1 MANAYSH
8 LHNYAQELYT
18 PNFDLIGKVMQYK
31 QGKLDANREKL
42 QSLND
47 QIAMIDVAKDVDKE
61 YVDRRLNTARDIA
74 NQYASLDL
82 SNDGLANDL
91 IGKLSSV
98 IDENVKNAV
107 LSTRIYRAEQAEWSK
122 LIEDKPEEYSEANH
136 SVAMQ
141 GANNWLNDQAVG
153 KKYKGG
159 GGVIIYDNYNK
170 RLQENIHEIA
180 DQLKADYV
188 ETTDGN
194 GYFIERTSGKRID
207 QGKLNAALDVW
218 IGESGRAQMQRESW
232 YASKDLTD
240 EDVKARYQ
248 EYTTPKI
255 EGNNRTIKEL
265 QKYIK
270 AGGTP
275 EEIERWKNG
284 ISNLEASNANISTS
298 YDSLGRLGAYNKMQY
313 DQFKGSYLD
322 AYAFDEV
329 TKVEL
334 DDSKLKALEF
344 EETVRHH
351 LEIEK
356 QGNETLQLKKNAAKV
371 ANNASN
377 NPEDRVDKDGN
388 KTVLNQGSGEVGKLN
403 EESDLKMSINEN
415 YEGIKG
421 LVGVVGNLSD
431 PELIEVGSTIAK
443 MDLTG
448 NSIKLNIRGK
458 EKEIKFTDEN
468 GNENGNRDKIV
479 QFLSKTYYDNKY
491 EATLNSNI
499 RSGINAIQ
507 SKLIKE
513 YSVNQ
518 DITEHLKTIPFEIV
532 DVSKD
537 SNKPIYQVKKLEVPL
552 KLEVLLDKA
561 QKGGLNKAEQM
572 TLDMYT
578 TQLMVSDSGTD
589 KNYKKAMFNVMR
601 RDLIEGIGSSE
612 YRKLGLQYYSD
623 LEKGN
628 SEKGK
633 SSKLYLDE
641 SALQKGG
648 TYTSHFLTDLF
659 GYTRDLIADDKSQ
672 LSSLQG
678 VNSKSSGEP
687 VSDVYNNAMEIITGT
702 TVEKFKAQPP
712 AYLVST
718 TDVSYKGLI
727 SKIESEASLSKDN
740 KVAGAIKIW
749 QHIDA
754 DGKPTEEIDYQF
766 NNKDGVT
773 ISTMNGAGS
782 GLGIKRLDKRE
793 LEQIGLPIKSTNPLS
808 VINTTSGSNFK
819 VNLGTSKAFTA
830 KESNPNLPMYQVDNR
845 KKLLNIAEKQ
855 SPEKQKFVVDMLR
868 NFDAGGFKY
877 EVTEKGITMAVGK
890 EKVSYPFEQNFDESH
905 IVSFLGEK
913 AEILKHTM
921 AYDYIL
927 SDLEGS
933 EQTEM
938 LNKLE
943 KELNSILNDR

>member
-1 MANAYSH
+1 M
-8 LHNYAQELYT
+8 
-18 PNFDLIGKVMQYK
+18 
-31 QGKLDANREKL
+31 
-42 QSLND
+42 
-47 QIAMIDVAKDVDKE
+47 
-61 YVDRRLNTARDIA
+61 
-74 NQYASLDL
+74 
-82 SNDGLANDL
+82 
-91 IGKLSSV
+91 
-98 IDENVKNAV
+98 
-107 LSTRIYRAEQAEWSK
+107 
-122 LIEDKPEEYSEANH
+122 
-136 SVAMQ
+136 
-141 GANNWLNDQAVG
+141 
-153 KKYKGG
+153 
-159 GGVIIYDNYNK
+159 
-170 RLQENIHEIA
+170 
-180 DQLKADYV
+180 
-188 ETTDGN
+188 
-194 GYFIERTSGKRID
+194 
-207 QGKLNAALDVW
+207 
-218 IGESGRAQMQRESW
+218 
-232 YASKDLTD
+232 
-240 EDVKARYQ
+240 
-248 EYTTPKI
+248 
-255 EGNNRTIKEL
+255 
-265 QKYIK
+265 
-270 AGGTP
+270 
-275 EEIERWKNG
+275 
-284 ISNLEASNANISTS
+284 
-298 YDSLGRLGAYNKMQY
+298 
-313 DQFKGSYLD
+313 
-322 AYAFDEV
+322 
-329 TKVEL
+329 
-334 DDSKLKALEF
+334 
-344 EETVRHH
+344 
-351 LEIEK
+351 
-356 QGNETLQLKKNAAKV
+356 
-371 ANNASN
+371 
-377 NPEDRVDKDGN
+377 
-388 KTVLNQGSGEVGKLN
+388 
-403 EESDLKMSINEN
+403 
-415 YEGIKG
+415 
-421 LVGVVGNLSD
+421 
-431 PELIEVGSTIAK
+431 
-443 MDLTG
+443 
-448 NSIKLNIRGK
+448 
-458 EKEIKFTDEN
+458 
-468 GNENGNRDKIV
+468 
-479 QFLSKTYYDNKY
+479 
-491 EATLNSNI
+491 
-499 RSGINAIQ
+499 
-507 SKLIKE
+507 
-513 YSVNQ
+513 
-518 DITEHLKTIPFEIV
+518 KTIPFEIV

-628 SEKGK
+628 SSGLQFDA
-633 SSKLYLDE
+633 SK
-641 SALQKGG
+641 LQKGG
-648 TYTSHFLTDLF
+648 TGLSHFVSNIFT
-659 GYTRDLIADDKSQ
+659 DDKSQ

-687 VSDVYNNAMEIITGT
+687 VSDVYNHAMERITNT
-702 TVEKFKAQPP
+702 DVEKFKAQPP
-712 AYLVST
+712 AYLVTT

-727 SKIESEASLSKDN
+727 SKIESSNPEKSLSKDN

-773 ISTMNGAGS
+773 ISTLNGAGS